1 MECSYRVTEAALTY
15 MNEQG
20 LSEAI
25 RQRLLQETPTEIST
39 RKNWQRHLDA
49 LKIED
54 ERHLRIATEGALLDG
69 LLEKGF
75 NPELAIIS
83 DGPGQFAILLHGV
96 CWIHAERLIHKLIP
110 MNDLQRDAI
119 ATVRDQIWSL
129 YADLKAYKQQPDA
142 TVRPTFVT
150 SSRSVKSVAVS
161 LKVFLA
167 LFFRTNCGFLF
178 QVLHV
183 LSVLMCAFG
192 DK

>member
-54 ERHLRIATEGALLDG
+54 ERHLRIATEGALLGG
-69 LLEKGF
+69 LLEKGV

-119 ATVRDQIWSL
+119 ATVRDLEPLRRSQGVQAATRCDSNWRVRVALHRHL
-129 YADLKAYKQQPDA
+129 Y
-142 TVRPTFVT
+142 PTD
-150 SSRSVKSVAVS
+150 RLRHA
-161 LKVFLA
+161 
-167 LFFRTNCGFLF
+167 
-178 QVLHV
+178 
-183 LSVLMCAFG
+183 
-192 DK
+192 

>member
-110 MNDLQRDAI
+110 MNDLQRDATS
-119 ATVRDQIWSL
+119 TVRDQIWSL
-129 YADLKAYKQQPDA
+129 CADLNAY
-142 TVRPTFVT
+142 R
-150 SSRSVKSVAVS
+150 
-161 LKVFLA
+161 
-167 LFFRTNCGFLF
+167 
-178 QVLHV
+178 
-183 LSVLMCAFG
+183 
-192 DK
+192 